1 MELTEITR
9 IIKDIIAPIVKDLV
23 VIATPIVVAVIT
35 HKGNKKSKKDIQLE
49 IEKIKSEKS
58 AETNQMLQKIYGE
71 LESQKQ
77 LISWQNSIPQTN
89 EYQKLIDIKRYGNIS
104 TLANLCSYLNGY
116 LNNNPSL
123 DDLIA
128 LKDMLKRIE
137 LSTDKEEL
145 YPYELPYILNYRAV
159 QKQIDLQI
167 DSLSRKSDAQGD
179 NDNANT

>member
-1 MELTEITR
+1 MGFTEIMGL
-9 IIKDIIAPIVKDLV
+9 IKDIV
-23 VIATPIVVAVIT
+23 VVATPIVVAVIT
-35 HKGNKKSKKDIQLE
+35 YRGNKKSKKDIQLE

-58 AETNQMLQKIYGE
+58 AETNQMLQKIFGE

-104 TLANLCSYLNGY
+104 TLAKLCSDLSNYLNTNPH
-116 LNNNPSL
+116 LN
-123 DDLIA
+123 DLIT

-137 LSTDKEEL
+137 LPTDEEEL
-145 YPYELPYILNYRAV
+145 YPYEIPYILNYRAV

-167 DSLSRKSDAQGD
+167 DSLSRKSNAQGD
-179 NDNANT
+179 NDNANA